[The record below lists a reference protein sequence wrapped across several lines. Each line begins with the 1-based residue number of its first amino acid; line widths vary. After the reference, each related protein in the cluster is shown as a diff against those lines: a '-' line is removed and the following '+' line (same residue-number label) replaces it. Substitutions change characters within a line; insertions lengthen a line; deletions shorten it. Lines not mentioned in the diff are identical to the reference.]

1 MTMRSR
7 QRYLSSRLQ
16 GFGTTIFA
24 TMSQLAIETN
34 SVNLGQGFPDYDGP
48 AIIAD
53 AAIDA
58 IRSGHNQYPPGPG
71 IEPLRRAVAHHNF
84 GYYGVN
90 YDPSSEVLITAGAT
104 EALASTLI
112 SLLEVGDEVIVFEP
126 CYDSYVASIAMAGAR
141 AIPIRLHGP
150 NWNFD
155 LQLLQSSVGPRTR
168 AILVNTPHNP
178 TGKVFNLEELK
189 QISNLALENDLLVIT
204 DEVYEHLVFEGEH
217 HFLASFEGMRER
229 TISISSAAK
238 TFSFTGWKIG
248 WVTAQPELLAAI
260 RTSKQFLTYV
270 NGAPFQHAIAKG
282 LDPELNLIAE
292 AKDALGPSR
301 ELLIGS
307 LERLGLKP
315 LPTSGTYFV
324 NCDISS
330 VTKDDALTF
339 CMRMANEGGVVAI
352 PSSVFYLDREGSE
365 HYVRFAFCKRTSVIE
380 EAVFRLDS
388 WLN

>member
-1 MTMRSR
+1 
-7 QRYLSSRLQ
+7 
-16 GFGTTIFA
+16 
-24 TMSQLAIETN
+24 MSQLAIETN

-48 AIIAD
+48 SIIAD
-53 AAIDA
+53 AAIEA

-71 IEPLRRAVAHHNF
+71 IEPLRRAVAQHNLNH
-84 GYYGVN
+84 YGVN

-112 SLLEVGDEVIVFEP
+112 SLFEVGDEVIVFEP

-141 AIPIRLHGP
+141 AVPIRLHGP
-150 NWNFD
+150 NWDFD
-155 LQLLQSSVGPRTR
+155 FAQLSASVGPRTR

-178 TGKVFNLEELK
+178 TGKVFTHEELSAIAK
-189 QISNLALENDLLVIT
+189 LAIDNELLVIT
-204 DEVYEHLVFEGEH
+204 DEVYEHLVFEGTH
-217 HFLASFEGMRER
+217 HFLASFDGMRER

-248 WVTAQPELLAAI
+248 WVAAQPELLAAI

-282 LDPELNLIAE
+282 LDPELNLTAE
-292 AKDALGPSR
+292 AKEALGPSR
-301 ELLIGS
+301 DLLIDALG
-307 LERLGLKP
+307 RLGLNP

-330 VTKDDALTF
+330 VTKEDALTF

-380 EAVFRLDS
+380 EAVSRLDA
-388 WLN
+388 WLD

>member
-1 MTMRSR
+1 
-7 QRYLSSRLQ
+7 
-16 GFGTTIFA
+16 
-24 TMSQLAIETN
+24 MSQLALDTN

-48 AIIAD
+48 EVIAE

-71 IEPLRRAVAHHNF
+71 IEPLRKAVALHNQSH
-84 GYYGVN
+84 YGIS
-90 YDPSSEVLITAGAT
+90 YDPSTEVLITAGAT
-104 EALASTLI
+104 EALAATLI
-112 SLLEVGDEVIVFEP
+112 SLLEVGDEVVVFEP

-141 AIPIRLHGP
+141 AVPIRLHGP
-150 NWNFD
+150 SWSFD
-155 LQLLQSSVGPRTR
+155 IDQLRSSIGPRTR

-178 TGKVFNLEELK
+178 TGKVFTYEELAE
-189 QISNLALENDLLVIT
+189 IARIAIENDLLVIT
-204 DEVYEHLVFEGEH
+204 DEVYEHLVFEGKH

-248 WVTAQPELLAAI
+248 WVVAQPELLAAI

-282 LDPELNLIAE
+282 LNPELNLTQE
-292 AKDALGPSR
+292 AKVALGPSR
-301 ELLIGS
+301 ELLIEALG
-307 LERLGLKP
+307 RLGLNP

-330 VTKDDALTF
+330 VTTEDALTF
-339 CMRMANEGGVVAI
+339 CLRMANEGGVVAI
-352 PSSVFYLDREGSE
+352 PSSVFYLDRQGSE
-365 HYVRFAFCKRTSVIE
+365 GYVRFAFCKRTTVIE
-380 EAVFRLDS
+380 EAVSRLES
-388 WLN
+388 WLS